1 MATLRQIIDE
11 RVLILDGAMGTMIQ
25 KYNLSEQDF
34 RGERFAQ
41 AVGQMKGNN
50 DLLCLT
56 RPEVI
61 KDIHRKYLEAG
72 ADIIETNTFNAQ
84 RVSMADYRMEDVCRE
99 INLAAARLARE
110 LADEYTAKTPDKPRF
125 VAGSVG
131 PTNKTCSMSPDV
143 NDPAMRALTYD
154 ELVAAYQEQM
164 EALLE
169 GGVDAILIETI
180 FDTLN
185 AKAAVFAAE
194 SAMQKLGREVPLM
207 LSVTVS
213 DIAGRTLSGQ
223 TLDAFLASVQH
234 APIFSIGLNCSFGA
248 KQLKPFLEGLAAR
261 APYYISAYPNAG
273 LPNSLGQYDQTPEEM
288 AAEIKE
294 YLDEGLVNI
303 IGGCCGTTEEYI
315 AKYQELIVSDSAL
328 RCYSEHGEGA
338 VAGSSGNQILYS
350 VQNDRAYTENDK
362 ACWVPPHI
370 PAKKSERLWL
380 SGLEL
385 LEQTPE
391 MNFINVGERCNVA
404 GSRKFLRLINEK
416 KYEEALSIARKQV
429 EDGAL
434 VIDVNMDDG
443 LLDAREE
450 MTTFLK
456 LVMSEPD
463 IARVPLMID
472 SSKWEVIEAGLKCLQ
487 GKSIVNSISLKE
499 GEEKFI
505 EHASLIKKL
514 GAATVVMAF
523 DEKGQADTF
532 ERKIEVCERAYKIL
546 TEQVG
551 FNPHDIIFD
560 PNVLAVATGIEEH
573 NNYAVD
579 FIRATGWIRKNLP
592 GAHVSG
598 GVSNLSFSFRG
609 NNYIREAMH
618 AVFLYHAIRQGMDM
632 GIVNPATSVLYTDI
646 PADVLERI
654 EDVVLN
660 RRPDAAERLI
670 EIAEAMKN
678 TATGGGTVKQDAWR
692 EEPEVEK
699 RLQYALIKGIGD
711 HLEEDLAEAVTLYPK
726 AVDIIE
732 GPLMEGM
739 NKVGELF
746 GSGKMFLPQ
755 VVKTARTMKKAVAI
769 LQPLIEADKQEGA
782 RNAGRVLLATV
793 KGDVHDIGKNIVSVV
808 MACNNYEIID
818 LGVMVPAETIVQK
831 AIEEKVDIIGL
842 SGLITPSLEEMAHVA
857 MELQRAGLDIPIMI
871 GGATTSKLHTALK
884 IAPVYSGA
892 VVHMKDASQN
902 ALVAARLLNPESHQ
916 EFVETLNKEYEEL
929 RRSHTARQVKT
940 VSLEE
945 AQKNKLKLW

>member
-1 MATLRQIIDE
+1 MQTKTIQQLVRE
-11 RVLILDGAMGTMIQ
+11 RILVLDGAMGTMIQ
-25 KYNLSEQDF
+25 QYNLSEADF
-34 RGERFAQ
+34 RGTRFKDAK
-41 AVGQMKGNN
+41 GQLKGNN

-61 KDIHRKYLEAG
+61 EDIHRKYLEAG
-72 ADIIETNTFNAQ
+72 ADIIETNTFNATSI
-84 RVSMADYRMEDVCRE
+84 SMADYHVEAYCRE
-99 INLAAARLARE
+99 INLAAARLARRI
-110 LADEYTAKTPDKPRF
+110 ADEFTALNPEKPRF

-143 NDPAMRALTYD
+143 NNPAFRALTFD
-154 ELVAAYQEQM
+154 ELQAAYCEQM

-169 GGVDAILIETI
+169 GGVDTLLIETI

-185 AKAAVFAAE
+185 AKAAIRAAE
-194 SAMQKLGREVPLM
+194 LSMEKTGRKVPLM

-213 DIAGRTLSGQ
+213 DVGGRTLSGQ
-223 TLDAFLASVQH
+223 TLDAFLASVEH
-234 APIFSIGLNCSFGA
+234 ADIFSIGLNCSFGA
-248 KQLKPFLEGLAAR
+248 RQLKPFLERLASR

-273 LPNSLGQYDQTPEEM
+273 LPNTLGQYDQTPEDM
-288 AAEIKE
+288 AAEVKE
-294 YLDEGLVNI
+294 YIDEGLVNI
-303 IGGCCGTTEEYI
+303 IGGCCGTTEKYI
-315 AKYQELIVSDSAL
+315 AKYQDLI
-328 RCYSEHGEGA
+328 RG
-338 VAGSSGNQILYS
+338 
-350 VQNDRAYTENDK
+350 VQPR
-362 ACWVPPHI
+362 VPVQPH
-370 PAKKSERLWL
+370 KYMWL

-385 LEQTPE
+385 LEVSPE
-391 MNFINVGERCNVA
+391 INFVNVGERCNVA

-434 VIDVNMDDG
+434 ILDINMDDG
-443 LLDAREE
+443 LLDAVEE
-450 MTTFLK
+450 MTTFLN
-456 LVMSEPD
+456 LVASEPE

-472 SSKWEVIEAGLKCLQ
+472 SSKWDVIRAGLKCVQ
-487 GKSIVNSISLKE
+487 GKCIVNSISLKE
-499 GEEKFI
+499 GEDVFMA
-505 EHASLIKKL
+505 HAREVKEL
-514 GAATVVMAF
+514 GAAVIVMAF

-532 ERKIEVCERAYKIL
+532 SRKIEVCERAYHIL
-546 TEQVG
+546 VDKVG

-579 FIRATGWIRKNLP
+579 FIQATGWIRKHLP

-618 AVFLYHAIRQGMDM
+618 AVFLYHAIQQGMDM

-646 PADVLERI
+646 PQDILERI

-670 EIAEAMKN
+670 ETAERLKREKE
-678 TATGGGTVKQDAWR
+678 GTDSQEGHETQLLWR
-692 EEPEVEK
+692 KDTTVEE
-699 RLQYALIKGIGD
+699 RLQYALVKGLSD
-711 HLEEDLAEAVTLYPK
+711 YLEEDLQEALSRYPN
-726 AVDIIE
+726 AVSIIE
-732 GPLMEGM
+732 GPLMAGM
-739 NKVGELF
+739 NHVGDLF

-769 LQPLIEADKQEGA
+769 LQPYIEAEKQEGA
-782 RNAGRVLLATV
+782 RSAGKVLVATV

-818 LGVMVPAETIVQK
+818 LGVMVPAEKIVET
-831 AIEEKVDIIGL
+831 AIREKVDIVGL
-842 SGLITPSLEEMAHVA
+842 SGLITPSLEEMVHVVT
-857 MELQRAGLDIPIMI
+857 ELQRAGLDIPVMI

-884 IAPVYSGA
+884 IAPVYHA
-892 VVHMKDASQN
+892 PVVYMKDASQN
-902 ALVAARLLNPESHQ
+902 ALVAAKLLNPEQ
-916 EFVETLNKEYEEL
+916 RPAFVEALNEEYQAL
-929 RRSHTARQVKT
+929 RDKNKQKVVKT

-945 AQKNKLKLW
+945 AKKNKLNLWD

>member
-1 MATLRQIIDE
+1 MKQEIKK

-25 KYNLSEQDF
+25 KYNLSERDF
-34 RGERFAQ
+34 RGERFADIP
-41 AVGQMKGNN
+41 GQMKGNN

-56 RPEVI
+56 RPDVI
-61 KDIHRKYLEAG
+61 ADIHRKYLEAG

-84 RVSMADYRMEDVCRE
+84 RISMADYHTEDVCRE
-99 INLAAARLARE
+99 INLEAARLARS
-110 LADEYTAKTPDKPRF
+110 LADEYTASTPQKPRF

-143 NDPAMRALTYD
+143 NNPAMRALSYD
-154 ELVAAYQEQM
+154 ELADTYLEQM

-169 GGVDAILIETI
+169 GGVDALLIETI

-185 AKAAVFAAE
+185 AKAAIYAAE
-194 SAMQKLGREVPLM
+194 AAMKKTGREVPLM

-213 DIAGRTLSGQ
+213 DVAGRTLSGQ

-234 APIFSIGLNCSFGA
+234 APIFSVGLNCSFGA
-248 KQLKPFLEGLAAR
+248 KQLKPFLERLATR

-273 LPNSLGQYDQTPEEM
+273 LPNSLGQYDQTPEDM
-288 AAEIKE
+288 VAEVKE
-294 YLDEGLVNI
+294 YLDEELVNI

-315 AKYQELIVSDSAL
+315 ARYVPLVKNARPHVP
-328 RCYSEHGEGA
+328 
-338 VAGSSGNQILYS
+338 VA
-350 VQNDRAYTENDK
+350 K
-362 ACWVPPHI
+362 P
-370 PAKKSERLWL
+370 ERLWL

-391 MNFINVGERCNVA
+391 VNFINVGERCNVA

-450 MTTFLK
+450 MTVFLN

-463 IARVPLMID
+463 IARVPIMID

-505 EHASLIKKL
+505 EHARLIKKL

-523 DEKGQADTF
+523 DEKGQADTY
-532 ERKIEVCERAYKIL
+532 ERKIEVCGRAYRIL
-546 TEQVG
+546 TEEVG

-579 FIRATGWIRKNLP
+579 FIRATGWIKKNLP

-618 AVFLYHAIRQGMDM
+618 AVFLYHAIQQGMDM

-670 EIAEAMKN
+670 ETAEALKN
-678 TATGGGTVKQDAWR
+678 TTSAGTDTSRQDTWR
-692 EEPEVEK
+692 EEPSVEK
-699 RLQYALIKGIGD
+699 RLQHALIKGIGD
-711 HLEEDLAEAVTLYPK
+711 HLEEDLATAVKIYPK

-746 GSGKMFLPQ
+746 GAGKMFLPQ

-769 LQPLIEADKQEGA
+769 LQPLIEADKKEGV
-782 RNAGRVLLATV
+782 RSAGKVLMATV

-857 MELQRAGLDIPIMI
+857 VELQRAGLDIPIMI

-884 IAPVYSGA
+884 IAPVYHGP
-892 VVHMKDASQN
+892 VIHMKDASQN
-902 ALVAARLLNPESHQ
+902 ALVAARLLNPELHN
-916 EFVETLNKEYEEL
+916 EFVEGLNKEYEEL
-929 RRSHTARQVKT
+929 RKANSDKQVKT

-945 AQKNKLKLW
+945 AQKNKLNLWE